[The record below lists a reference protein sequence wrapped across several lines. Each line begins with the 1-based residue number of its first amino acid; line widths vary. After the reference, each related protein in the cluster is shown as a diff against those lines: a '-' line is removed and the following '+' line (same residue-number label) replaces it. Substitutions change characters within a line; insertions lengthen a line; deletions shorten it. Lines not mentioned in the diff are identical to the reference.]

1 MGGMPHGAMPR
12 GGTPVG
18 AAPADAD
25 VAFIEMMIP
34 HHQGAV
40 AMSREILE
48 TTKRPE
54 LQQLARNIIR
64 NQEREIAQTRLVVR
78 ECPCNVGRNG
88 RRHVGGDAE
97 QSGRCWR
104 AICSEAAF
112 PNRRLA
118 PRTSCIRGAASLP
131 STLVRRAT
139 AVHHGDR
146 RLERSASVVR
156 SLTVRVESLATFR
169 NPPPTFVPP
178 PDHARCSV
186 PPSLSRPTS
195 CLPPPASGPP

>member
-88 RRHVGGDAE
+88 RRHVGGDAK

-112 PNRRLA
+112 PQSPPCATNFVYPRR
-118 PRTSCIRGAASLP
+118 CITTVHA
-131 STLVRRAT
+131 RAT
-139 AVHHGDR
+139 RYRSSPR
-146 RLERSASVVR
+146 RS
-156 SLTVRVESLATFR
+156 
-169 NPPPTFVPP
+169 PP
-178 PDHARCSV
+178 
-186 PPSLSRPTS
+186 
-195 CLPPPASGPP
+195 